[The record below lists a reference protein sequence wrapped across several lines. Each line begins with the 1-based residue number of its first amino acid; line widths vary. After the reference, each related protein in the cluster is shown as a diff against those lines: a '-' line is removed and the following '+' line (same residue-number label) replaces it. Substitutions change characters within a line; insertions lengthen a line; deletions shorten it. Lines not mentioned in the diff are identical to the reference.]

1 MLWRLINF
9 RIRPINF
16 NSVPIPGR
24 VCLLCV
30 TADFLVFHSFERH
43 YRGVSVKI
51 FMQCWRT
58 ACTSVLSYHSSS
70 HVRSRTRCNSCSVR
84 IKRTIIRLGENTRIL
99 TYNGYR
105 RTEQLCSLLFVL
117 YSAHRRRKQFKSGEA
132 QTDGALRRPKN
143 FSCAPPLFCGAPPD
157 GRAQQK

>member
-1 MLWRLINF
+1 MLAVR
-9 RIRPINF
+9 R
-16 NSVPIPGR
+16 
-24 VCLLCV
+24 

-99 TYNGYR
+99 TYFIMGIDVRNNYARCYSCCIPLIGAGSNSKVER
-105 RTEQLCSLLFVL
+105 HKLTALC
-117 YSAHRRRKQFKSGEA
+117 AGRKIFHLPLHFSVVPLQMG
-132 QTDGALRRPKN
+132 GHNKN
-143 FSCAPPLFCGAPPD
+143 RVGTANSFLSVMT
-157 GRAQQK
+157 RWR